1 MFSSYLKKNKLQLDY
16 ATKLAKAEAIDFK
29 IGFYKKNKND
39 LKYYNGNLVL
49 MKQHTRFLNYIYST
63 SERYMVHRSIIIY
76 YYDNIPLT
84 SAKLL
89 TTLNISRT
97 SLKNILSASVDEGW
111 IKKYKNKLNKRE
123 KLIRPTSL
131 RINFWLFYC
140 KRRYENTKLAGLNR
154 AINALDK
161 FEK

>member
-1 MFSSYLKKNKLQLDY
+1 MFKNMTIAY
-16 ATKLAKAEAIDFK
+16 
-29 IGFYKKNKND
+29 YKNRIKDLSWYKND
-39 LKYYNGNLVL
+39 KEL
-49 MKQHTRFLNYIYST
+49 MTKHQRFLNYIYST
-63 SERYMVHRSIIIY
+63 SERYMVHRSIIIF